1 MGQYHKVFNLDAK
14 QKVNPHACD
23 DGIKLMEFGCSAY
36 GTLSAMALLLAKG
49 AGYEGPWAGQRI
61 VVSGDYADEGRFVPE
76 THAHLNLYSYDQ
88 NDDEPEGEGAEGAEA
103 ESEERPDRFAEASDI
118 ARQLGA
124 SVLDATHPFVA
135 KSRRAPGA
143 DKVMSDDAV
152 FATAEELF
160 KDLGAAL
167 HEDLTVSIQDVQRT
181 LRCGNLTSVLGWN
194 YRPQSVAVVES
205 EDQERIESIAVNYV
219 RDRGDDGPVNLKQT
233 LTFPATAAQ
242 ARAFLKIT
250 GRAPSRY

>member
-23 DGIKLMEFGCSAY
+23 DGIKLMEFGSSAY

-49 AGYEGPWAGQRI
+49 AGYQGPWAGQRI

-88 NDDEPEGEGAEGAEA
+88 NDEESEGEEQEGG
-103 ESEERPDRFAEASDI
+103 ESAQDERPDRYAEASDI
-118 ARQLGA
+118 ARSLGA
-124 SVLDATHPFVA
+124 SVLREGHPFVT

-143 DKVMSDDAV
+143 DQVMSDDTV
-152 FATAEELF
+152 FTTPEEL
-160 KDLGAAL
+160 LEAMGATL

-181 LRCGNLTSVLGWN
+181 LRCGNLVSVLGWN
-194 YRPQSVAVVES
+194 YRPKSVTVVES
-205 EDQERIESIAVNYV
+205 EDQERIESICVSYT
-219 RDRGDDGPVNLKQT
+219 RDRGEDGPANLKQT
-233 LTFPATAAQ
+233 LAFPATAAQ
-242 ARAFLKIT
+242 VRSFLKIE